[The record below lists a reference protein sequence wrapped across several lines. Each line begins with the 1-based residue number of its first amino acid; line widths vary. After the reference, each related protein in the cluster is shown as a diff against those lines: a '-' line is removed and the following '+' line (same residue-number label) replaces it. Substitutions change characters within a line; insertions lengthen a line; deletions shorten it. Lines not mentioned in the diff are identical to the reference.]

1 MEKLLDAS
9 TFGTLLFYYMPE
21 KKLTFTLEE
30 AKRSLERYCA
40 YQDRCHQE
48 VERKLYEMRMIPEA
62 CELILLHLMEHDFLN
77 EERFARSFARGKFR
91 IKQWG
96 RQRIIREL
104 KQRDI
109 SAYNIKAGLSEID
122 AEAYEKTFAE
132 ISRKRYLNVR
142 ESDVFKKRKK
152 VADFLLRKGFESH
165 KVYEVLKDLERENN
179 SGIQGK

>member
-1 MEKLLDAS
+1 MEKLSDES
-9 TFGTLLFYYMPE
+9 TFGILLFNYMQE
-21 KKLTFTLEE
+21 KKLTYTLEE

-48 VERKLYEMRMIPEA
+48 IDRKLKEMRMIPEA
-62 CELILLHLMEHDFLN
+62 REVIFLHLMEHDFLN

-96 RQRIIREL
+96 RMRISREL

-109 SAYNIKAGLSEID
+109 SAYNIKAGMSEISQED
-122 AEAYEKTFAE
+122 YEKTLWE
-132 ISRKRYLNVR
+132 IGQKRFSSVQ
-142 ESDVFKKRKK
+142 EADVYKKRKK

-179 SGIQGK
+179 S

>member
-1 MEKLLDAS
+1 LEKLPDES
-9 TFGTLLFYYMPE
+9 TFGILLFNYMQE
-21 KKLTFTLEE
+21 KKLTYTLEE

-48 VERKLYEMRMIPEA
+48 IDRKLKEMRMIPEA
-62 CELILLHLMEHDFLN
+62 CEVIFLHLMEHDFLN

-96 RQRIIREL
+96 RQRIEREL
-104 KQRDI
+104 KLKEI
-109 SAYNIKAGLSEID
+109 SAYNIKAGLSEISQ
-122 AEAYEKTFAE
+122 EEYEKTFME
-132 ISRKRYLNVR
+132 VITKRFSSVHETDLY
-142 ESDVFKKRKK
+142 KKRKK

-179 SGIQGK
+179 S